1 MSSMISV
8 VDEFSKIEEVNSDK
22 ATWNCKAKIIRLW
35 EVSDF
40 NRNTI
45 PFSIEMVL
53 MDADGAKI
61 HATVKKTLIYK
72 FKDELKEGKI
82 YAFENMG
89 VATNGGPYRSTQ
101 HRYKLNFQFTSIVQ
115 RFCNQDIVKSPFN
128 FTPIAEILGG
138 SYDTDFLVDVIGFL
152 TGVGCEREIT
162 NQHGVTSKLN
172 VIELEADGHKIQCS
186 LFGAYVDLLN
196 GFLGAGDVQNVVVV
210 LQFAKAKK
218 FQDNI
223 HIQNCMNCTVL
234 LFNPSCEE
242 AVSFKSRQL
251 ETFETPTPT
260 TLTQISVES
269 QVQPMDEFFFNTP
282 RSTLRALKEATTE
295 KLFVVLGT
303 VKRILNPDSFWYTAC
318 ICNKAVIPDSRMFYC
333 EKCNKHVSKVFPRF
347 CIKVRVM
354 DDTDSG
360 TFVIFDRD
368 ASVLFNMSCAD
379 MIEGPARVAGG
390 LPPQIGGMVDKTWLF
405 KVETKPSFN
414 PRFEQ
419 SFRVRKIC
427 TDEDIINQFKA
438 KWDKE
443 DATFIKNSNEDGSLS
458 TLLLKGKDTLVDG
471 STNFLVEEFETG
483 SGSDAKDKGLILE
496 GTPVEVSQ
504 DLMTKFSCAALNLG
518 DDSPDVVSTPI
529 EHKVHKGKSA
539 VVNLN
544 EVEVAAVKGK
554 PVVNLDEVED
564 SVVKG
569 KCTIVNLDNEKSDS
583 EKGKSAAVRLDD
595 GKPAVDKGKKVE
607 VKDVVNLDHDHVA
620 KVKAVSEGKICDGPA
635 KKVKKNVAGKRVS
648 PTPQDEDD
656 NTPIKLLKRAIK
668 IEKIA

>member
-115 RFCNQDIVKSPFN
+115 RLCNQDIVKSPFN

-251 ETFETPTPT
+251 ETNETPTPG
-260 TLTQISVES
+260 TLTQINVES
-269 QVQPMDEFFFNTP
+269 QVQPMDEFLFNTP
-282 RSTLRALKEATTE
+282 RSTLQALKEATTE

-379 MIEGPARVAGG
+379 MIEGPARLAGG

-427 TDEDIINQFKA
+427 TDEDIINQFKE

-458 TLLLKGKDTLVDG
+458 TLLLKGKDSLVDG
-471 STNFLVEEFETG
+471 STNFLAEEFETG

-504 DLMTKFSCAALNLG
+504 DLMTKFSCAAVNLG
-518 DDSPDVVSTPI
+518 DDSNDVVSTPI
-529 EHKVHKGKSA
+529 EHKVYKGKSA
-539 VVNLN
+539 VVNLD
-544 EVEVAAVKGK
+544 EVQVAAVKGK
-554 PVVNLDEVED
+554 SVVNLDEVED

-569 KCTIVNLDNEKSDS
+569 KCAIVNLDNEKSDI
-583 EKGKSAAVRLDD
+583 E
-595 GKPAVDKGKKVE
+595 KGKKVE
-607 VKDVVNLDHDHVA
+607 VKDVVNLDHDEVA
-620 KVKAVSEGKICDGPA
+620 KVKAVSEGKIGDEPA
-635 KKVKKNVAGKRVS
+635 KKVKKKPAGKRVS